1 MVAQPKE
8 KDVAAQNGRRPVK
21 PPTGGYR
28 RLKIPWGWVFAAA
41 AVLLIGY
48 NLVEAKIHAVQ
59 PLPEGLIQANGRIEG
74 DHVIISSK
82 FPGRLGLLA
91 AREGST
97 VTKGELLMRIDD
109 PQLTAKR
116 DQAAATLAS
125 AIASADSAG
134 TNVDLVRAT
143 GSGAILQAQGLVA
156 QAESAIGSA
165 HSDLDRAKANVDSA
179 RAAES
184 VASLGVSV
192 AESQLAAAKAN
203 RARAIAGQNGA
214 KSGLAAA
221 RASLAAAR
229 ANAEAA
235 RAASEQADREA
246 TRYTN
251 LQHEGAVSLEI
262 AERARTAAAQAKAA
276 FDASEHEVEAA
287 QSGVDARI
295 TDLDAANQAVTVAG
309 EALKQASDQVAAA
322 RHQALAAKAAVKQSV
337 AQRAGYEHGVA
348 ESEARKTQAQGQLDQ
363 ALTAN
368 TQVRMTE
375 KNQTSAEAKIKEA
388 RAALAEIESMMDEMS
403 VKAPTAGTVIT
414 RFQDQGELVSAGSP
428 ILELVDLDRLYLKVY
443 VPENMIGKVRL
454 GLPARIY
461 TDAFPNEP
469 FAAKVGYISAEAE
482 FTPKDIQTS
491 AERVSLVYA
500 VRLYLESNPGHRL
513 TPGLPAD
520 AIIQWKPET
529 PWQRPR

>member
-1 MVAQPKE
+1 MVTQPKE
-8 KDVAAQNGRRPVK
+8 KDVAAQDGRRPVK
-21 PPTGGYR
+21 PPAGGYR
-28 RLKIPWGWVFAAA
+28 RLKIPWGWIAAAA

-48 NLVEAKIHAVQ
+48 NLVEAKLHAVQ
-59 PLPEGLIQANGRIEG
+59 PLPVGLIQANGRIEG

-82 FPGRLGLLA
+82 FSGRLGLLA
-91 AREGST
+91 VREGST
-97 VTKGELLMRIDD
+97 AAKGELLMRIDD
-109 PQLTAKR
+109 PQLGAKR
-116 DQAAATLAS
+116 DQASATLAS
-125 AIASADSAG
+125 AVASADSLG

-165 HSDLDRAKANVDSA
+165 RSDLDRAKASVDSA

-184 VASLGVSV
+184 VANLGVSV
-192 AESQLAAAKAN
+192 AESQLAAAHAN
-203 RARAIAGQNGA
+203 RSRALAGLNGA
-214 KSGLAAA
+214 RSGLAAA

-229 ANAEAA
+229 ANADSA
-235 RAASEQADREA
+235 RAAAEQADREA
-246 TRYTN
+246 ARYTN
-251 LQHEGAVSLEI
+251 LQREGAVSVEI
-262 AERARTAAAQAKAA
+262 AERARTAAVQAKAA
-276 FDASEHEVEAA
+276 LDAAGHQVEAA
-287 QSGVDARI
+287 QSGVDARV
-295 TDLDAANQAVTVAG
+295 TDLDAASQAVAVA
-309 EALKQASDQVAAA
+309 EESLKQAAAQVASS
-322 RHQALAAKAAVKQSV
+322 RQQALAAKAAVKQSI
-337 AQRAGYEHGVA
+337 AQRAGYVHGVA

-363 ALTAN
+363 AMTAG

-375 KNQTSAEAKIKEA
+375 KNRASAEAKIKEA
-388 RAALAEIESMMDEMS
+388 RAALAEIESMLDEMA
-403 VKAPTAGTVIT
+403 VKSPTAGTVIT

-461 TDAFPNEP
+461 TDAYPNEP
-469 FAAKVGYISAEAE
+469 FAAKVGYIASEAE
-482 FTPKDIQTS
+482 FTPKDIQTA